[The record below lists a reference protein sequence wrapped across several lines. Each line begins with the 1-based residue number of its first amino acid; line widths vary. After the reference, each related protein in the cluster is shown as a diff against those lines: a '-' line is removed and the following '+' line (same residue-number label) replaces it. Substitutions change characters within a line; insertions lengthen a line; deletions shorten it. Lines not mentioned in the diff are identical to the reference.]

1 MSAWQNF
8 LNWLAGDGSKNYV
21 IEKVSSSTDADA
33 TLDIKLL
40 MMSSAMGY
48 LASSLAMCSW
58 RTIVGGEEEHGQEY
72 FRLNNR
78 PNKNQNKAQFCAK
91 LVYKLCMENEALV
104 FSPNGSDFYVA
115 DSWNVEDRGTQEN
128 IYRNVC
134 LENDQKSYDYYSRDV
149 WHLKMNW
156 IGLWPL
162 LSGVA
167 DEYETMIST
176 AYSGYRRQSGMKGII
191 NISSAPSGTKEQ
203 KDNMIKNLQAR
214 LKSFYGDASSALV
227 LHNGYSYTPVSASAR
242 NTSEINDV
250 AALTDEFA
258 ERLGLAIRVPAALL
272 KGDVENTEH
281 AKADLITFGVK
292 PLAQMIEQEYNTKRL
307 GAKKVASGSRL
318 FIDPLPIQLGDVANL
333 PVFCE
338 RMTSCGQY
346 SVDEL
351 RELRGEP
358 TLGTPDAQ
366 LHYITK
372 NYGALSQATENTNQA
387 PSDNQTDEGG
397 DNK

>member
-1 MSAWQNF
+1 M
-8 LNWLAGDGSKNYV
+8 NWLSGDSTEDYV
-21 IEKVSSSTDADA
+21 IEKASSTAEADS
-33 TLDIKLL
+33 TLDLKLL

-48 LASSLAMCSW
+48 LASCLSMCSW
-58 RTIVGGEEEHGQEY
+58 RTIVSGNEERGTEY

-78 PNKNQNKAQFCAK
+78 PNKNQNKAAFCAK

-134 LENDQKSYDYYSRDV
+134 LENDQKSYDYYARDV

-176 AYSGYRRQSGMKGII
+176 AYSGYRRQSGIKGVL
-191 NISSAPSGTKEQ
+191 NISAPPSGTSDQ
-203 KDNMIKNLQAR
+203 RNTLMTNLQAR
-214 LKSFYGDASSALV
+214 LKTFYSDASSALV
-227 LHNGYSYTPVSASAR
+227 LNSGYTYTPVSTSAR

-250 AALTDEFA
+250 ASLTDEFA

-292 PLAQMIEQEYNTKRL
+292 PLAQMIEQEYNAKRL
-307 GAKKVASGSRL
+307 GAKKVANGSRL

-366 LHYITK
+366 IHYITK
-372 NYGALSQATENTNQA
+372 NYGALNQATEEETPA
-387 PSDNQTDEGG
+387 EDKKDDAEGG
-397 DNK
+397 DKE